1 MMMISLIL
9 LYLLVIVFQV
19 TADTDNDSVH
29 HRHYLRGSE
38 RGN

>member
-1 MMMISLIL
+1 MMISLIL

-19 TADTDNDSVH
+19 IADTTDNDSVH